1 MSDSVAGVPLYMCH
15 VAFLEQTGI
24 WGQEVAI
31 FEICIMSLAVGN
43 RERSTGRN
51 NGIYHLSELIITEV
65 TVRSEAQKCP
75 QASKLLPALC
85 FAVGLCWFHLKVVF
99 SYNCKMAKVLAE
111 AH

>member
-1 MSDSVAGVPLYMCH
+1 
-15 VAFLEQTGI
+15 
-24 WGQEVAI
+24 
-31 FEICIMSLAVGN
+31 MSLAVGN

-85 FAVGLCWFHLKVVF
+85 FAVGLCWFHLKAVFLIIARWLKYLQKHTDIEHHPAIEKEIVVT
-99 SYNCKMAKVLAE
+99 YGI
-111 AH
+111 